1 MNTYCVTYTYG
12 HPGYAPTQ
20 ANDIQFANSEQEAVD
35 KVLSKYSFAGN
46 YIVNI
51 IKVQKQ

>member
-35 KVLSKYSFAGN
+35 KVRSKFNYGN